1 MKFIVDAQL
10 PPALA
15 QCLTRLGH
23 EAEHVV
29 NVGLLG
35 ADDRSIQQY
44 ADEHNLVVIT
54 KDEDFTANLFL
65 QKNNPAVIWLR
76 VGNCSNQALL
86 NWFLPILPK
95 ILLRLQ
101 EGEKLIEVV

>member
-29 NVGLLG
+29 SVGLLG
-35 ADDRSIQQY
+35 ADDRSIHQY
-44 ADEHNLVVIT
+44 ATEHNLVVIT

>member
-35 ADDRSIQQY
+35 ADDRSIHQY
-44 ADEHNLVVIT
+44 AAEHNLVVIT
-54 KDEDFTANLFL
+54 KDEDFTANIFL

-86 NWFLPILPK
+86 NWFLPILPE
-95 ILLRLQ
+95 IFLRLQ

>member
-15 QCLTRLGH
+15 RCLVRLGH
-23 EAEHVV
+23 ESEHVL

-44 ADEHNLVVIT
+44 AAEHNIVVIT
-54 KDEDFTANLFL
+54 KDEDFAANLL
-65 QKNNPAVIWLR
+65 WQKNNPAVIWCALAIAQIKH
-76 VGNCSNQALL
+76 CSIG
-86 NWFLPILPK
+86 FYRYFPK
-95 ILLRLQ
+95 YYCDYRK
-101 EGEKLIEVV
+101 GKS

>member
-15 QCLTRLGH
+15 RCLVRLGH
-23 EAEHVV
+23 ESEHVL

-44 ADEHNLVVIT
+44 ATAHNIVVIT
-54 KDEDFTANLFL
+54 KDEDFAANLL
-65 QKNNPAVIWLR
+65 WQKNNPAVVWLR

-101 EGEKLIEVV
+101 EGEKLVEVV

>member
-15 QCLTRLGH
+15 RCLVRLGH
-23 EAEHVV
+23 ESEHVL

-44 ADEHNLVVIT
+44 AAEHNIVVIT
-54 KDEDFTANLFL
+54 KDEDFAANLL
-65 QKNNPAVIWLR
+65 WQKNNPAVVWLR
-76 VGNCSNQALL
+76 VGNCQIKHCSIG
-86 NWFLPILPK
+86 FCRYFPK
-95 ILLRLQ
+95 YYCDYRK
-101 EGEKLIEVV
+101 GKS